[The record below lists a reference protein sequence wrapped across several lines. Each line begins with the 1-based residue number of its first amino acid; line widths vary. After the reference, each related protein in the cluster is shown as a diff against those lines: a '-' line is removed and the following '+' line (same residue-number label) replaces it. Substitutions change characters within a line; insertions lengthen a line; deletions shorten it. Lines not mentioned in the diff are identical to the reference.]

1 MYMWLLQCKS
11 MISCVILYFYTFRP
25 TCYPFSV
32 HYEEKLLQK
41 YEKRNTLPPVVAPVR
56 QGRVPSKV
64 PTVNNRGLILWLNFS
79 MNTGTSIL
87 QRTTT
92 TTNVQP
98 RAASIA
104 YNKLS
109 HIIQPKLL
117 DKYKL
122 LEFYQASALF
132 YMSTKFTTNFS
143 TKRKFTSSMA
153 TSISWYL
160 WLVLNDIGVRT
171 LRTQNTSDL
180 RQFGTSAEVSV
191 GRFGP

>member
-11 MISCVILYFYTFRP
+11 MISCVILYFYTF

-79 MNTGTSIL
+79 VNTGTSIL

-153 TSISWYL
+153 TSISWYH
-160 WLVLNDIGVRT
+160 
-171 LRTQNTSDL
+171 TQRYRCADTSDPKH
-180 RQFGTSAEVSV
+180 
-191 GRFGP
+191 FGPKTVRH